1 MANYNSKFEV
11 IRPSLDSLIRAALP
25 VTDAG
30 LLNPLGTSPV
40 PLLPGEFV
48 EDAAGGKYARADNT
62 ASTKLAYA
70 VIEDQGDYGV
80 QASGKLS
87 ALRGGTYEAD
97 TYLFAAGLTTLGA
110 PVEVGVVA
118 VDGNNHSGLIANT
131 TGLVIGYVTKVAAD
145 NGGRLRF
152 LQTLV

>member
-1 MANYNSKFEV
+1 MATNYSSKFEV

-25 VTDAG
+25 VSASG
-30 LLNPLGTSPV
+30 LLNPTGTSPI

-48 EDAAGGKYARADNT
+48 ADAAGGKYNRATVAT
-62 ASTKLAYA
+62 ALSYA

-80 QASGKLS
+80 QASQKLT

-110 PVEVGVVA
+110 PVQIGTVA
-118 VDGNNHSGLIANT
+118 VDGVNHTGLIAQT
-131 TGLVIGYVTKVAAD
+131 TGLVIGYITKVASA

>member
-1 MANYNSKFEV
+1 MPNYSSKFEV
-11 IRPSLDSLIRAALP
+11 VRPSLDQLIRAALP
-25 VTDAG
+25 VTDPG
-30 LLNPLGTSPV
+30 LLDPQGTSPI

-48 EDAAGGKYARADNT
+48 EDAAGGKYDR
-62 ASTKLAYA
+62 ASTITTLSYA
-70 VIEDQGDYGV
+70 LIEDQGDYGV
-80 QASGKLS
+80 QASKKLS

-97 TYLFAAGLTTLGA
+97 TYIFNAGLTTLGA
-110 PVEVGVVA
+110 AVEIGTVA
-118 VDGNNHSGLIANT
+118 VDGINHTGLVANT